1 MKNFK
6 NKYSSYLFFT
16 IFLFCVI
23 AIFGYL
29 EYRGLIFG
37 EARGDFLTQHVR
49 FIDYYRETFYK
60 TGNLFQPIT
69 MNYGT
74 TQDYANLYYH
84 GFLNPYLMLS
94 LLVPSLSTLTVI
106 KLMQISTLILTYLFS
121 YLLFNRLGTKFCTNV
136 DKIKWYSFIFAVIT
150 AFSGCVLWH
159 FSQHFM
165 FFYYFP
171 FIFLSY
177 YALCDLVDGKG
188 IIKFIISVAL
198 IMYTN
203 FFFALIIGFTQIVF
217 ILYYFNI
224 SNASIKLKTLLF
236 KTLLSYVLGIMLG
249 AIVFIPEAFA
259 IITSNRSSQ
268 KRSSIPIILNN
279 SKNLAF
285 LIFDSPYSQGMG
297 IITAFAFILGLL
309 NFKKKYVL
317 ILLVPLIIIFLSGH
331 FNYLLNIM
339 QYTHRKVYMYAV
351 PLVLILLFSM
361 IIDNKIKYKNISLI
375 ITIVLACCY
384 VFVPSLHTN
393 RFSGLILII
402 PMILQAIIFLLLI
415 NKGDKLKYCI
425 ILFIPLLAISTTY
438 VNSTRMSKKDFYKKV
453 LTKKVDNYYDNNIKS
468 DYYRTLNVTNMNAAI
483 NHYSPILYSS
493 VLTKDYDIF
502 YNEFVNLGRSTF
514 SNRTQRERYYNNDIF
529 RKLFSIKQV
538 YYSNKTYDATPF
550 IYGVTNNQ
558 VQSDKQL
565 YDNKNNLDRI
575 LAITQD
581 TFVDSNT
588 NNNNYQFEGSKYL
601 IKEGSLNIEK
611 GKNQSFNLISTKGLK
626 DGTLYFEMSTKNKVN
641 SKQDFCFDNVCTG
654 VRPVNFYNEPAN
666 DTVVIMANS
675 NKFDNKNYVELISKP
690 TWNLNDYNNYKL
702 YFIPNNKVKL
712 KNVINTTNNQEHF
725 NEKYEFDLNMPS
737 DGFIATSIIYDK
749 DYIISVNDEVVDT
762 RKINGHFI
770 GASVKAGSNKIII
783 TLKRN
788 DFTLGLIISTIAAIS
803 IVALAIYQS
812 YKKKVDTRNK

>member
-1 MKNFK
+1 MKNL
-6 NKYSSYLFFT
+6 NTKYSSYLFFT
-16 IFLFCVI
+16 IFLLCVI
-23 AIFGYL
+23 AIFGFF
-29 EYRGLIFG
+29 EHNGLMFG
-37 EARGDFLTQHVR
+37 TAKGDFLTQHAR

-106 KLMQISTLILTYLFS
+106 KFMQISTLVLTYLFS
-121 YLLFNRLGTKFCTNV
+121 YLLYNRLGKYFYE
-136 DKIKWYSFIFAVIT
+136 DSIKIKWYCFIFASIT

-159 FSQHFM
+159 FSHHFM

-198 IMYTN
+198 ILYTN

-217 ILYYFNI
+217 ILYYYNI
-224 SNASIKLKTLLF
+224 SNASIKLKTLIF
-236 KTLLSYVLGIMLG
+236 KTILSYALGVMLA

-268 KRSSIPIILNN
+268 IRSSVPIIMN
-279 SKNLAF
+279 SPKRLVF
-285 LIFDSPYSQGMG
+285 LIFDSPYSQGIG
-297 IITAFAFILGLL
+297 IVTAFTFILGFL
-309 NFKKKYVL
+309 NFKKKYIY

-331 FNYLLNIM
+331 FNYLLNIL
-339 QYTHRKVYMYAV
+339 QYTHRKVHMYAL

-361 IIDNKIKYKNISLI
+361 LLDKKTKYKNISLF
-375 ITIVLACCY
+375 ITIILALMY
-384 VFVPSLHTN
+384 VFIPYLHTEQ
-393 RFSGLILII
+393 FSGKKIII
-402 PMILQAIIFLLLI
+402 PMLIQFIIFLILLNRYDKYKYSLLI
-415 NKGDKLKYCI
+415 LLP
-425 ILFIPLLAISTTY
+425 ILTVTSTY
-438 VNSTRMSKKDFYKKV
+438 VNSNRISVKTFYEKI

-493 VLTKDYDIF
+493 ILTKDYDMF

-529 RKLFSIKQV
+529 RKLFSVKQV

-611 GKNQSFNLISTKGLK
+611 GKNQSFNLISTKGLEN
-626 DGTLYFEMSTKNKVN
+626 GTLYFEMSTKNNVN
-641 SKQDFCFDNVCTG
+641 SKQNFCFSNVCTG

-666 DTVVIMANS
+666 DTVVIMASASKFS
-675 NKFDNKNYVELISKP
+675 NKKYVSLKSMSHKKLNKYH
-690 TWNLNDYNNYKL
+690 NYKL

-712 KNVINTTNNQEHF
+712 KNVITTTNNQEHF

-737 DGFIATSIIYDK
+737 DGFLATSIIYDK

-770 GASVKAGSNKIII
+770 GASVKSGNNKIVI

-803 IVALAIYQS
+803 IVALVSVQYFRT
-812 YKKKVDTRNK
+812 KKYL